1 MNEQKK
7 SYIPV
12 NCGDIVIASLP
23 CGEGSVQSGKRPCIV
38 LGNMNALR
46 NSPVCQVIPLT
57 SQPKRYIPPHV
68 LISAPGLQRVS
79 VALCEQI
86 LTITKD
92 NIVRKVSSLNGY
104 YLNAVKMA
112 VRQQLWL

>member
-7 SYIPV
+7 SYITV

-23 CGEGSVQSGKRPCIV
+23 CGEGSVQGGTRPCIV
-38 LGNMNALR
+38 LGNIKALK

-57 SQPKRYIPPHV
+57 SKPKHYIPPHV
-68 LISAPGLQRVS
+68 MISAPGLQTVS
-79 VALCEQI
+79 IALCEQI

-92 NIVRKVSSLNGY
+92 NIVRKVTSLNGY
-104 YLNAVKMA
+104 YLNAVKTA

>member
-7 SYIPV
+7 DYIPV
-12 NCGDIVIASLP
+12 NCGDIVIATLP
-23 CGEGSVQSGKRPCIV
+23 CGEGSVQSGTRPCIV
-38 LGNMNALR
+38 LGNIKALN

-57 SQPKRYIPPHV
+57 SKPKRYIPPHV
-68 LISAPGLQRVS
+68 MISVPGLQTVS

-92 NIVRKVSSLNGY
+92 NIVRKVSSLNSY

-112 VRQQLWL
+112 VREQLWL

>member
-1 MNEQKK
+1 M
-7 SYIPV
+7 
-12 NCGDIVIASLP
+12 SL
-23 CGEGSVQSGKRPCIV
+23 
-38 LGNMNALR
+38 NR
-46 NSPVCQVIPLT
+46 NNTSISPVIPLT
-57 SQPKRYIPPHV
+57 SKPKRYIPPHV
-68 LISAPGLQRVS
+68 LISAPGLQTVS

-92 NIVRKVSSLNGY
+92 NIVQKVTSLNSY